1 MKRDDKTECLVFWYD
16 MPRITGQNKPIK
28 LHNQYFGRLIVWV
41 AEGSEQ
47 LLTVLTTYDMVF
59 VWTQTRLEGSTSD
72 FYCLSSDLRWE
83 SGKWARDAL

>member
-1 MKRDDKTECLVFWYD
+1 MICHGLR
-16 MPRITGQNKPIK
+16 GQNKPIK

-59 VWTQTRLEGSTSD
+59 VWT
-72 FYCLSSDLRWE
+72 
-83 SGKWARDAL
+83 

>member
-1 MKRDDKTECLVFWYD
+1 MICHGLR
-16 MPRITGQNKPIK
+16 GQNKPIK

-47 LLTVLTTYDMVF
+47 LLTVLTTYDMAF

-72 FYCLSSDLRWE
+72 FYCLSSDLR
-83 SGKWARDAL
+83 